1 MPPHHFIRHSTLA
14 VVITCVS
21 HSPQFEVFQAE
32 AQHTLNKFKT
42 DFDQAAQ
49 NYIKFSNTQAQSL
62 QDLEKKTRDGVR
74 KGVKRHDD
82 IMSKLK
88 TQVQGAQE
96 KTRQKSE
103 QIKNAMVALMD

>member
-1 MPPHHFIRHSTLA
+1 MPPHHCIRHST
-14 VVITCVS
+14 VVGYHMCS

-88 TQVQGAQE
+88 AQVQGAQE